1 MKKVFTIKGIDFY
14 EEEFQDNIKE
24 FQDLI
29 PLIQDFQEDLDLQK
43 IECAEENDCCGS
55 IKFNY
60 ISEIIGV
67 ITEED
72 EFYSLDEV
80 RSKPDVFKSKKLE
93 PFGIQIYKCLG
104 CNKWIIN
111 ILE

>member
-1 MKKVFTIKGIDFY
+1 MKKLFTIKGIDFY
-14 EEEFQDNIKE
+14 EEEFQDNIQDFE
-24 FQDLI
+24 DLI
-29 PLIQDFQEDLDLQK
+29 PLIQDFQEALDIEK
-43 IECAEENDCCGS
+43 IECAEENDCCGN

-67 ITEED
+67 LNEAD
-72 EFYSLDEV
+72 EFYTLDEV
-80 RSKPDVFKSKKLE
+80 RARPDNFKSQILQ

-111 ILE
+111 VLE